1 MAFGG
6 MQAAIA
12 QYPDADEGELR
23 EALLEAGA
31 ALLRPRRTAAK
42 NLSA

>member
-12 QYPDADEGELR
+12 RYPDADEAELR
-23 EALLEAGA
+23 EALLDAA
-31 ALLRPRRTAAK
+31 TALLRPRTAKKLRA
-42 NLSA
+42 